1 MTRIAGID
9 LPKQKRGV
17 IGLTYIFGIGRSS
30 AKVILAEAKID
41 ESKKVQDWDDDDLSK
56 NKWVKIFSNKYFL
69 IVLLFSIWMF
79 FFDTNSYFI
88 HNELN
93 KSIETLENNKE
104 IYKDEI
110 KDDKAFIDKM
120 KDSNEVEKYARE
132 KYYLKKENEDIYII
146 EHQDSI
152 KNKVENE

>member
-1 MTRIAGID
+1 M
-9 LPKQKRGV
+9 
-17 IGLTYIFGIGRSS
+17 
-30 AKVILAEAKID
+30 
-41 ESKKVQDWDDDDLSK
+41 
-56 NKWVKIFSNKYFL
+56 
-69 IVLLFSIWMF
+69 LLFAVWMF

-93 KSIETLENNKE
+93 KSIETLENNKD

-110 KDDKAFIDKM
+110 KKDKAFIDKM

-152 KNKVENE
+152 KTKVKNE

>member
-1 MTRIAGID
+1 M
-9 LPKQKRGV
+9 KK
-17 IGLTYIFGIGRSS
+17 
-30 AKVILAEAKID
+30 KIS
-41 ESKKVQDWDDDDLSK
+41 EIKN
-56 NKWVKIFSNKYFL
+56 NKWVKIFSNKYLL
-69 IVLLFSIWMF
+69 IVILFSIWMF

-93 KSIETLENNKE
+93 NSIESLENNKD

-110 KDDKAFIDKM
+110 KKDKIFINKM

-146 EHQDSI
+146 EHQDSL
-152 KNKVENE
+152 KNNAENE